1 MLCRKRQPPKK
12 RRRVKRDSP
21 LKQAL
26 RWEASGVLI
35 ALIVLCLVLSLV
47 SPNFLN
53 SYNLT
58 VVIRQASF
66 VGLVALGQ
74 TLALLLGG
82 IDLSLGACASFSA
95 IHRLPHA
102 QIGRRSPLVGHSLDR
117 AVRIEPGFVKWPVC
131 CAPQTESLHCDS
143 RLRGNLHSLTLV
155 ITKGY
160 PIRPLGPGFTIF
172 GQGSILGIPLPVVI
186 FLGAAAILVWMLRL
200 TPFGRNIYA
209 IGGNRDAAVLV
220 GIPVARVEMFAY
232 GLAGMFA
239 ALAGIL
245 YASRMDSGQP
255 AVGEGWL
262 MGAITAAILGGTSLK
277 GGQGTVVGTV
287 FGLLMAVVSNGPSLL
302 DVSGYWERV
311 VVSAIVLVAVLTD
324 LLRYRNEKFA
334 HHGRG
339 ALPAAAK
346 ELIASRSSACSRR
359 HSIRLRG
366 QRTRPDRLPV

>member
-1 MLCRKRQPPKK
+1 MSKATA
-12 RRRVKRDSP
+12 VKEETPVKTDSP
-21 LKQAL
+21 LKQVL

-74 TLALLLGG
+74 TLVLLLGG

-95 IHRLPHA
+95 IVGSLMLKSAGVHPWLVIPLTALFGLSLGLLNGLFVARLKLNPFIVTLA
-102 QIGRRSPLVGHSLDR
+102 SGAIFAG
-117 AVRIEPGFVKWPVC
+117 
-131 CAPQTESLHCDS
+131 
-143 RLRGNLHSLTLV
+143 LTLV

-160 PIRPLGPGFTIF
+160 PIRPLGPGFTVF
-172 GQGSILGIPLPVVI
+172 GQGDILGIPLPVTI

-277 GGQGTVVGTV
+277 GGQGTVIGTV
-287 FGLLMAVVSNGPSLL
+287 FGTLLMAVVSNGLSLL
-302 DVSGYWERV
+302 NVSGYWERV
-311 VVSAIVLVAVLTD
+311 VVGAIVLVAVLTD
-324 LLRYRNEKFA
+324 LLRHRE
-334 HHGRG
+334 
-339 ALPAAAK
+339 
-346 ELIASRSSACSRR
+346 
-359 HSIRLRG
+359 
-366 QRTRPDRLPV
+366 